1 MTMNHHIAV
10 KSAAGILG
18 NAARGKR
25 FGGSV
30 VRLTAALAF
39 GLVASGVAPAQ
50 QVAPAAPGEQ
60 EKESKVLELE
70 TFRVEGS
77 LLGQAKANQATK
89 DAPNLINVISS
100 DKMGTF
106 PDLNAAEA
114 LGRLPGVSVI
124 QEAGEGRFISI
135 RGARPQYN
143 GTLVNGFTLPSAD
156 NETRRN
162 DLVTI
167 SNALID
173 TIVVTKAAMP
183 DLPSDGIGGVANVL
197 MRNPLDLRGRTVSI
211 SGFYGTNEMGKNEER
226 GTLTYGDLIGRDG
239 KYAFTLSLNH
249 RKSDSYYD
257 ETESNGA
264 NPVTGTGGTQA
275 YIIPRYRAQRTE
287 AIRKNEG
294 YDIAFGAKVGS
305 NTKIVARGY
314 HSYGLQ
320 DQHIYRY
327 TFDGFAPYMVGGT
340 AVDYDQDGGLVTGRI
355 TPLYR
360 LRTWRLEVL
369 GWSVTGETDLG
380 NAMKLDYGFS
390 SSRAFEKY
398 LYDYYFAGSRINS
411 YGEPARLVIGGDYYK
426 LLPTGAAS
434 ANILTNPA
442 SYPIASNVDA
452 PDRLDNEA
460 EKTPY
465 VNFTKDFDLSNG
477 GSLQL
482 KSGLYFRLKDKSNPS
497 TVYVRTQTGTLT
509 YAALGSVGPFNDF
522 DQKGINLGVRYDPTV
537 TKQLV
542 AANAGSFG
550 PLTVSNLPG
559 SVNTYYAFEDIYA
572 GYLMGSYTKDK
583 LTLIA
588 GGRYERTDENYNR
601 LTAPTGGFYKE
612 FSDSYSHFM
621 PSLHA
626 KYALKKDM
634 FLRASWTN
642 TVARPDPS
650 NIYTTETRDDINDTI
665 FSPNPGLESLT
676 SSNFDLS
683 FDWYTGVLGQFMV
696 GAFTKDI
703 KNFPFQV
710 VDHPVIDGT
719 TYTRTSIQAN
729 TDGWIRGWE
738 VSYRRNFDF
747 LPGLFSGLGVD
758 INYCALD
765 SQINSPLR
773 PDNPELEQQPEFIL
787 NASLIYAYKG
797 IFVRLATSKTGEQI
811 ESTGDTPGSDEIDD
825 VRNLWDLSASYGFG
839 PGRNYQVFFEWRNL
853 TNEPTL
859 SHWRASGLLAHK
871 WNSGSSMGAGVRLR
885 F

>member
-1 MTMNHHIAV
+1 MNR
-10 KSAAGILG
+10 SAANTTCILRNVICSG
-18 NAARGKR
+18 L
-25 FGGSV
+25 S
-30 VRLTAALAF
+30 RL
-39 GLVASGVAPAQ
+39 GLVLLLSAPLGAWAQ
-50 QVAPAAPGEQ
+50 QTASKPSDPAAP
-60 EKESKVLELE
+60 KEEEVLELE
-70 TFRVEGS
+70 KFKVAGS
-77 LLGQAKANQATK
+77 LQGQAKAIAATK
-89 DAPNLINVISS
+89 EAPNLINVVSS

-114 LGRLPGVSVI
+114 LGRLPGISVI

-143 GTLVNGFTLPSAD
+143 GTLVNGFTLPSGD

-167 SNALID
+167 SNALIE

-197 MRNPLDLRGRTVSI
+197 MRNPLDLQGRTVSV
-211 SGFYGTNEMGKNEER
+211 SGFYGTNELGKNEER
-226 GTLTYGDLIGRDG
+226 ASLTYGDFIGQDR
-239 KYAFTLSLNH
+239 KYAFTVSLNH

-264 NPVTGTGGTQA
+264 NLVTGTGGTPA

-287 AIRKNEG
+287 AVRKNEG

-305 NTKIVARGY
+305 NTKIVVRGY

-320 DQHIYRY
+320 DQHVYRY
-327 TFDGFAPYMVGGT
+327 TYDGFAPYMVGGA

-380 NAMKLDYGFS
+380 NSMKLDYGFS

-398 LYDYYFAGSRINS
+398 LYDYYFAGARINS
-411 YGEPARLVIGGDYYK
+411 YGEPARLVIGDDYYK

-434 ANILTNPA
+434 TSILQNPSNYA
-442 SYPIASNVDA
+442 ITANVDA

-465 VNFTKDFDLSNG
+465 VNFTKGFDLSNG
-477 GSLQL
+477 ASLQL
-482 KSGLYFRLKDKSNPS
+482 KSGLYLRLKDKSNPS

-509 YAALGSVGPFNDF
+509 YAALGSVGPLDDF

-537 TKQLV
+537 TRQLV

-559 SVNTYYAFEDIYA
+559 SVSTYYAFEDIYA

-583 LTLIA
+583 LTMIA

-621 PSLHA
+621 PSFHV

-650 NIYTTETRDDINDTI
+650 NIYTTETRDDINHTI
-665 FSPNPGLESLT
+665 FSPNPGLEALT

-703 KNFPFQV
+703 KNFPFEV
-710 VDHPVIDGT
+710 VDHPVIDGN
-719 TYTRTSIQAN
+719 TYTRTSVQAN

-738 VSYRRNFDF
+738 ASFRRNFDF
-747 LPGLFSGLGVD
+747 LPGPFGGFGVD
-758 INYCALD
+758 LNYCSLD

-787 NASLIYAYKG
+787 NASLIYAYKDV
-797 IFVRLATSKTGEQI
+797 FVRLAASQTGEQI
-811 ESTGDTPGSDEIDD
+811 ESTGGNPDSDEIDD
-825 VRNLWDLSASYGFG
+825 VRNLWDLTASYNFG
-839 PGRNYQVFFEWRNL
+839 PKKALQVFFEWRNI
-853 TNEPTL
+853 TNEPTT
-859 SHWRASGLLAHK
+859 SYWRKAGLLAHK
-871 WNSGSSMGAGVRLR
+871 WNSGSAMGVGLR
-885 F
+885 ARF